1 MDTKGPKVE
10 LVSEEPL
17 ADPLRCEHPELRLER
32 GSTYNYLTGWY
43 LCLKCGERLIAR

>member
-1 MDTKGPKVE
+1 MDTKEPKVRQ
-10 LVSEEPL
+10 VQEETF
-17 ADPLRCEHPELRLER
+17 ADPLRCEHAELRLER